1 MSSENENR
9 LRSHL
14 ELLKQELRLEDFIH
28 RFVEIGIITGVERD
42 DILNCL
48 PKARVEKFLQILLQ
62 GGDRVYHD
70 FCNILTDKNNAQKYQ
85 MVIKALELPTGRKS
99 STGAAISDAGRS
111 VTGLSALS
119 LESGNSSN
127 DNGENGQPFC
137 GSARSV
143 WRTGPL
149 PREDSGSA
157 NNDND
162 KSIAECR
169 PTTPAE
175 AVHMAVA
182 KATLAS
188 HLENGDDPK
197 AGGLNMETLEQE
209 LVRIAP
215 TIADL
220 FNKISSQN
228 STVVAATEEELKQI
242 KDDNER
248 LRKTNRSLVEKLNSF
263 QQKIIQLQLENKKL
277 KDESVSEKKKQDE
290 LKQRADELEGLK
302 DRLEEQKRALE
313 EKEHELD
320 IQMQKIADVISDNE
334 KQKEQLD
341 HLEQLQEE
349 GLREF
354 DLQQEQITTLMEE
367 KEKQKEQ
374 IEDLEA
380 KQRYGEQLLYRLE
393 ERLLLLERGGGAA
406 HRNRQRSQ
414 FGLSMSRP
422 WMNGM
427 VERSHHAKVKFQ
439 VQPQFPSDNFGP
451 NKGGKGWNF

>member
-1 MSSENENR
+1 MSFENENR

-28 RFVEIGIITGVERD
+28 RFVEIGIISGVQRD

-48 PKARVEKFLQILLQ
+48 PNDRVEKFLQILIQ

-70 FCNILTDKNNAQKYQ
+70 FCNILTDKNNAQKYR
-85 MVIKALELPTGRKS
+85 MVIKALELSIDDKS
-99 STGAAISDAGRS
+99 PKGASMSDAGRS
-111 VTGLSALS
+111 ATGLSAIS
-119 LESGNSSN
+119 LASSGRLNN
-127 DNGENGQPFC
+127 DNGDSGQPFC

-149 PREDSGSA
+149 PREDSDSSDT
-157 NNDND
+157 DND
-162 KSIAECR
+162 KQVEDCR

-175 AVHMAVA
+175 ALHMAVA
-182 KATLAS
+182 KATIAS
-188 HLENGDDPK
+188 SLELGDESK
-197 AGGLNMETLEQE
+197 VGGVNMETLEQE

-220 FNKISSQN
+220 FNKISSQKN
-228 STVVAATEEELKQI
+228 TVVAATEEELKKI

-277 KDESVSEKKKQDE
+277 KDDSDCEKKTQEE
-290 LKQRADELEGLK
+290 LKQRASELQGLK
-302 DRLEEQKRALE
+302 ERLEEQKRALQ

-334 KQKEQLD
+334 KQKEQLN
-341 HLEQLQEE
+341 HLEELHEE

-354 DLQQEQITTLMEE
+354 DLQQEQITTLMED

-380 KQRYGEQLLYRLE
+380 KQRFGEQLLYRLE
-393 ERLLLLERGGGAA
+393 ERLLLLESGGGAA
-406 HRNRQRSQ
+406 RRNRQRNQ
-414 FGLSMSRP
+414 FGLSLSRP

-439 VQPQFPSDNFGP
+439 PQFPDNLGP
-451 NKGGKGWNF
+451 TKGGKGWNF

>member
-1 MSSENENR
+1 MSFVNENR
-9 LRSHL
+9 LRNHL

-28 RFVEIGIITGVERD
+28 RFVEIGILSGVQRD

-48 PKARVEKFLQILLQ
+48 PNARVEKFLQILIQ

-70 FCNILTDKNNAQKYQ
+70 FCNILTDKNNAQRYR
-85 MVIKALELPTGRKS
+85 MVIKALEL
-99 STGAAISDAGRS
+99 STDDKIPEGAASNTDRS
-111 VTGLSALS
+111 VTELSALS
-119 LESGNSSN
+119 LANSDGPNNDSG
-127 DNGENGQPFC
+127 ETGQPFC

-149 PREDSGSA
+149 LREESHSSDSNS
-157 NNDND
+157 D
-162 KSIAECR
+162 KQATDCR

-175 AVHMAVA
+175 AIHRAVA
-182 KATLAS
+182 RATTKSDLQS
-188 HLENGDDPK
+188 GDEIN
-197 AGGLNMETLEQE
+197 AGNVNMETLEQE

-220 FNKISSQN
+220 FSKISKQKN
-228 STVVAATEEELKQI
+228 TVVAATEEELKKI

-248 LRKTNRSLVEKLNSF
+248 LRKTNRSLVEKLNTF

-277 KDESVSEKKKQDE
+277 KDDTENEKKTQEE
-290 LKQRADELEGLK
+290 LTQRASELEGLK
-302 DRLEEQKRALE
+302 ERLEEQKRALE
-313 EKEHELD
+313 QKEYELD
-320 IQMQKIADVISDNE
+320 LQMQKIADVISDNE
-334 KQKEQLD
+334 KQKEQLE
-341 HLEQLQEE
+341 HLEQLHEE

-354 DLQQEQITTLMEE
+354 ELQQEQITTLMED

-380 KQRYGEQLLYRLE
+380 KQRFGEQLLYRLE
-393 ERLLLLERGGGAA
+393 ERLLSLERGGGAA
-406 HRNRQRSQ
+406 RRNRQRSQ
-414 FGLSMSRP
+414 FGLSMTRP

-427 VERSHHAKVKFQ
+427 VERSHHANVKF
-439 VQPQFPSDNFGP
+439 QPQFPSDNFSP